1 MRIWACASIGNKKS
15 QRDATPEGVLP
26 RRLTLQRASRPMPSC
41 SSSSPPTNSDC
52 NRRNRKCNTGKRGK
66 AGRCSRWC
74 SLGQFAFGLDRAD
87 TGNGTDA
94 AQFCRLLPSYHDH
107 RPLNDDRPLLGRG
120 DCRLGA
126 GEHFHQ
132 GLVKGREIGRE
143 IRWPLFLGGRG
154 SATHWCGLRVRLGR
168 NLIGTAPERLWI
180 GRPARQSLPLFPRS
194 CRNSVKY
201 RQRKVCL
208 KPVRFN
214 KSGFA
219 RSIVTTRVMAIH
231 LSKRRI

>member
-154 SATHWCGLRVRLGR
+154 SATHWCGLRCD
-168 NLIGTAPERLWI
+168 TAETLSARLWN
-180 GRPARQSLPLFPRS
+180 GFGYVARPG
-194 CRNSVKY
+194 
-201 RQRKVCL
+201 KVFL
-208 KPVRFN
+208 SFRVLSAVSSQTVRE
-214 KSGFA
+214 KCA
-219 RSIVTTRVMAIH
+219 
-231 LSKRRI
+231 